1 MALPTLEIIR
11 PRLRRGS
18 VVIADNTVMAK
29 ALYKDLLDYIYN
41 PDNGFK
47 TLTMPYSGGLQIAV
61 YLP

>member
-18 VVIADNTVMAK
+18 IVIADNTSMARPM
-29 ALYKDLLDYIYN
+29 YKEFLDYIYN
-41 PDNGFK
+41 PENGFK
-47 TLTMPYSGGLQIAV
+47 TSTLPYSGGIQVAV